1 MNQLDSKKMS
11 KLAYKQGCLFGKTLT
26 LSDSDWDKLNDL
38 SKALSGDWERV
49 LTHDLASVLPE
60 KYQESVSIEASKYS
74 SYSGFIVGVLDALV
88 S

>member
-1 MNQLDSKKMS
+1 MNKS
-11 KLAYKQGCLFGKTLT
+11 AYKQGSNFAKTLT
-26 LSDSDWDKLNDL
+26 LTDNEWETLNDL

-74 SYSGFIVGVLDALV
+74 SYSGFIFGVLDSLI